1 MNLPNGTILDRR
13 YRILDVIG
21 EGGMGCVYKAE
32 NMRMPGPLWA
42 IKELLMDAFPDPQ
55 DLRDAIERFEKE
67 STLMGQ
73 LTVVP
78 HPRIPRVIDRFSEN
92 GRYYFVM
99 EFVPG
104 KSLETMLEET
114 KAPQPERKVIEWAI
128 QVCEALT
135 YIHSQVPP
143 VILRD
148 LKPGNIMIT
157 PNGEVKLIDFGIARI
172 WKPGQKSNTENLG
185 TMTYAS
191 PEHLG
196 QTGQTD
202 ARSDIYSLGATM
214 YHLLTYEEP
223 TPLDTP
229 LPGSLR
235 RRNPQIS
242 QAAED
247 IVIKAMQLDP
257 NRRFQTAAA
266 MQKALQSCLGVP
278 ASTLVVS
285 PAQAP
290 VNVAPTPVNVAQV
303 QPTPAVTPIQ
313 QAGSTLNVPH
323 DGKICPTCGFINRP
337 TAKFCA
343 QDRTPLNNAA
353 SNLVQAAR
361 AAVGAARPAP
371 QPFPAASSSRRP
383 AADPNAQRAENLYAL
398 GQNEFSRGNYMQALT
413 YLRES
418 LNLAPGTYQRY
429 YKLGETHRRLGQL
442 AEAVMAFQEAARLNP
457 SYEVYFQIGLAER
470 DLKHFQAAA
479 AAFHQARQFE
489 PQNPAIPCQLGILA
503 MEQNDYV
510 TAERELRAGLQQ
522 QSRHYLLRFTL
533 GQLYVRE
540 KRWSEALAELEEA
553 VQLSPSQAEAWFELG
568 RANEGA
574 GRYEQAIQALEKA
587 IALGLKTEGA
597 YTLIAK
603 CYQKT
608 GNRSLAKDA
617 AKKALAIN
625 PGNQEAKRLA
635 R

>member
-13 YRILDVIG
+13 YRILDVVG

-32 NMRMPGPLWA
+32 NQRMPGPLWA

-73 LTVVP
+73 LTIVP
-78 HPRIPRVIDRFSEN
+78 HPRLPRVIDRFSEN

-104 KSLETMLEET
+104 KNLETILEEA
-114 KAPQPERKVIEWAI
+114 KGPLPERKVVEWAI
-128 QVCEALT
+128 QVCEALM
-135 YIHSQVPP
+135 YIHSQKPP

-148 LKPGNIMIT
+148 LKPGNIMVT
-157 PNGEVKLIDFGIARI
+157 PTGEVKLIDFGIARI

-223 TPLDTP
+223 VPLDTP

-235 RRNPQIS
+235 RRNPQVS
-242 QAAED
+242 QAVED

-257 NRRFQTAAA
+257 NRRFQKAEA
-266 MQKALQSCLGVP
+266 MQTALQSCLGIP
-278 ASTLVVS
+278 ASAVIS

-290 VNVAPTPVNVAQV
+290 INVVPAHQ
-303 QPTPAVTPIQ
+303 TPAVTPMQ

-353 SNLVQAAR
+353 ASNLVQAVR
-361 AAVGAARPAP
+361 AVVGAARPAP
-371 QPFPAASSSRRP
+371 QPMPAVSQPRRP
-383 AADPNAQRAENLYAL
+383 AASPNATRAETLHAL
-398 GQNEFSRGNYMQALT
+398 GQTEFTKGNYVQALN
-413 YLRES
+413 LFREA
-418 LNLAPGTYQRY
+418 LTLAPGTYQRY

-442 AEAVMAFQEAARLNP
+442 QEAADAFREAARLSP

-479 AAFHQARQFE
+479 AAFQQAGRYE

-503 MEQNDYV
+503 MEQHDYA

-540 KRWSEALAELEEA
+540 KRWDEALAELEEA
-553 VQLSPSQAEAWFELG
+553 VQLSQNQAEAWFELG

-574 GRYEQAIQALEKA
+574 GRYESAIRALEKA
-587 IALGLKTEGA
+587 IALGLKTESA
-597 YTLIAK
+597 YTLIAR
-603 CYQKT
+603 CYHKT
-608 GNRSLAKDA
+608 GNRKQARDA
-617 AKKALAIN
+617 AGKALAIN
-625 PGNQEAKRLA
+625 PSNQEAKRLA

>member
-13 YRILDVIG
+13 YRILEVVG

-32 NMRMPGPLWA
+32 NQRMPGPLWA

-73 LTVVP
+73 LTIVP
-78 HPRIPRVIDRFSEN
+78 HPRLPRVIDRFSEN

-104 KSLETMLEET
+104 KSLEALLEET
-114 KAPQPERKVIEWAI
+114 KAPQPERKVVEWAI
-128 QVCEALT
+128 QVCEALV

-148 LKPGNIMIT
+148 LKPGNIMVT
-157 PNGEVKLIDFGIARI
+157 PTGEVKLIDFGIARI

-223 TPLDTP
+223 IPLDTP

-235 RRNPQIS
+235 RKNPQIS
-242 QAAED
+242 QAVEN

-257 NRRFQTAAA
+257 NSRFQTAAA
-266 MQKALQSCLGVP
+266 MQNALQSCLGIP
-278 ASTLVVS
+278 ATV
-285 PAQAP
+285 AAAAAP
-290 VNVAPTPVNVAQV
+290 VISV
-303 QPTPAVTPIQ
+303 QTHPTPAVTPIQ
-313 QAGSTLNVPH
+313 QPGSTLVVPH
-323 DGKICPTCGFINRP
+323 DGKICPTCGFVNRP

-361 AAVGAARPAP
+361 AAIGASRPAP
-371 QPFPAASSSRRP
+371 QPVPAASQSRRP
-383 AADPNAQRAENLYAL
+383 AASPNAARAENLQAL
-398 GQNEFSRGNYMQALT
+398 GQTEFTKGNFVQALN
-413 YLRES
+413 YFREA
-418 LNLAPGTYQRY
+418 LTLAPGTYQRY

-442 AEAVMAFQEAARLNP
+442 QEAANAFQEAARLSP

-470 DLKHFQAAA
+470 DLKRYQAAV
-479 AAFHQARQFE
+479 AAFNQARNYE
-489 PQNPAIPCQLGILA
+489 PHNPAIPCQLGILA
-503 MEQNDYV
+503 LEQNDYV

-533 GQLYVRE
+533 GQLFVRE
-540 KRWSEALAELEEA
+540 KRWNEALAELEEA
-553 VQLSPSQAEAWFELG
+553 VQLSPNQAEAWFELG

-574 GRYEQAIQALEKA
+574 GRYESAAQALEKA
-587 IALGLKTEGA
+587 IALGLKTESA

-603 CYQKT
+603 CYHKT
-608 GNRSLAKDA
+608 GNRKLARDA
-617 AKKALAIN
+617 AGKAIAIN
-625 PGNQEAKRLA
+625 PANQEAKKLLR
-635 R
+635 

>member
-13 YRILDVIG
+13 YRILDVVG

-32 NMRMPGPLWA
+32 NQRMPGPLWA

-55 DLRDAIERFEKE
+55 DLRDAIDRFEKE

-73 LTVVP
+73 LTKEL
-78 HPRIPRVIDRFSEN
+78 HPRLPLVIDRFSEN

-104 KSLETMLEET
+104 KSLETILEEA
-114 KAPQPERKVIEWAI
+114 KAPLSERKVVEWAV

-148 LKPGNIMIT
+148 LKPGNIMVT
-157 PNGEVKLIDFGIARI
+157 PKGEVKLIDFGIARL

-223 TPLDTP
+223 VPLDTP
-229 LPGSLR
+229 LPGSMR
-235 RRNPQIS
+235 RRNSQVS
-242 QAAED
+242 QAVED

-266 MQKALQSCLGVP
+266 MQNALQSCLGMPTAVGVP
-278 ASTLVVS
+278 MMPVPVM
-285 PAQAP
+285 PAP
-290 VNVAPTPVNVAQV
+290 R
-303 QPTPAVTPIQ
+303 PTPAPIQ
-313 QAGSTLNVPH
+313 QPGSTLFVPQ
-323 DGKICPTCGFINRP
+323 DGKICPTCGFVNRS
-337 TAKFCA
+337 TAKFCR
-343 QDRTPLNNAA
+343 QDRTPLDENAA
-353 SNLVQAAR
+353 PNLVQAAR
-361 AAVGAARPAP
+361 AAVGVGRGVGVPLPAGQPKRPAG
-371 QPFPAASSSRRP
+371 S
-383 AADPNAQRAENLYAL
+383 PNATRAENLYTL
-398 GQNEFSRGNYMQALT
+398 GQNEFTRGNFVQALS
-413 YLRES
+413 YFREAVG
-418 LNLAPGTYQRY
+418 LAPGTYLRY

-442 AEAVMAFQEAARLNP
+442 QEAVNAFQEAARLNP

-479 AAFHQARQFE
+479 TAFNQARQYE

-503 MEQNDYV
+503 LEQNDYV

-540 KRWSEALAELEEA
+540 RRWSEALAEL
-553 VQLSPSQAEAWFELG
+553 
-568 RANEGA
+568 
-574 GRYEQAIQALEKA
+574 
-587 IALGLKTEGA
+587 
-597 YTLIAK
+597 
-603 CYQKT
+603 
-608 GNRSLAKDA
+608 
-617 AKKALAIN
+617 
-625 PGNQEAKRLA
+625 
-635 R
+635 